1 MNSLVRAVL
10 AAAILAGSAC
20 ASVPMAPADFDS
32 AAKAF
37 APPPPDRAHV
47 YVYRN
52 ESFGGAVKMDLFM
65 DGLPAGSTVSKTFA
79 LVPVRPGPHKFV
91 SKAENDSEL
100 PLLAQPGQNIFVWQE
115 VKMGFLYARNKLQLV
130 SPQQGQAGVLE
141 CKLIGA
147 PPPPLPALLPAPP
160 PPAPPAQPSVM
171 PPPPA
176 AAAAPAAPTS

>member
-1 MNSLVRAVL
+1 MTMLRAVL
-10 AAAILAGSAC
+10 AAAILNVSAC
-20 ASVPMAPADFDS
+20 ASVPMAPDNWDS
-32 AAKAF
+32 TAKAF

-65 DGLPAGSTVSKTFA
+65 DGLPAGTTVSKTFA

-100 PLLAQPGQNIFVWQE
+100 PLIAQPGQNIFIWQE

-141 CKLIGA
+141 CKLIAA
-147 PPPPLPALLPAPP
+147 PPPQLPPLLPAAP
-160 PPAPPAQPSVM
+160 PPAAPPQPPAM
-171 PPPPA
+171 PPPPSA
-176 AAAAPAAPTS
+176 AVIPAAPNS